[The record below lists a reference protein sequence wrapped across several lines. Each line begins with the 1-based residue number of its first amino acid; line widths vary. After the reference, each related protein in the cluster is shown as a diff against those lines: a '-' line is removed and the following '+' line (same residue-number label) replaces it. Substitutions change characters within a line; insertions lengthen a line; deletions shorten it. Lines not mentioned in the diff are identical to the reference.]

1 MLKVIL
7 VDDEEPALIHLERL
21 LQNDGRVQITGKYTS
36 AKEALQHLSPE
47 HADIA
52 FLDIGMP
59 EVNGLEAAELI
70 QEKFPSIRIVYV
82 TAYSAYAVEA
92 FELYALDYLLKP
104 VDADRIRKTID
115 RVLEYMAMSGKH
127 AERTEAAAAAAD
139 VITVRCFK
147 RLELVNG
154 VDSREKVKWRT
165 KKAQELFAYLLHLRG
180 AWVTK
185 ERLIEKLWREQ
196 EQDKAITYLHHSVS
210 RIRHLLREWGAA
222 CTVEYE
228 DESYRLPLGGFQ
240 TDVDE
245 FEQIVSG
252 SGGLRLADWN
262 KYEYAL
268 SLYHGEYYEDHNY
281 EWAETKRLNLQQS
294 YFQLICSMAR
304 LELEENKNQEALQ
317 RLLRAQEHFPYSDE
331 LCRLVMQCYQK
342 LNHAIMV
349 RESYQ
354 TFRDTLMNELGVL
367 PEHHTTELYYKLF
380 SAELQ

>member
-21 LQNDGRVQITGKYTS
+21 LQNDGRVQIAGKYTS

-59 EVNGLEAAELI
+59 EMNGLEAAELI
-70 QEKFPSIRIVYV
+70 QEQFPSIRIVYV

-115 RVLEYMAMSGKH
+115 RVQEYMALTGKH
-127 AERTEAAAAAAD
+127 ADRPEAAAVAD
-139 VITVRCFK
+139 VINVRCFK
-147 RLELVNG
+147 RLELVTG
-154 VDSREKVKWRT
+154 AASKEKVKWRT
-165 KKAQELFAYLLHLRG
+165 KKAQELFAYLLHLKG

-196 EQDKAITYLHHSVS
+196 EQDKAVTYLHHSVS
-210 RIRHLLREWGAA
+210 RIRHLLREWGAV

-245 FEQIVSG
+245 FEQIASV
-252 SGGLRLADWN
+252 SGGLRLSEWD

-268 SLYHGEYYEDHNY
+268 SLYQGEYYEDHNY
-281 EWAETKRLNLQQS
+281 EWAENKRLNLQQS
-294 YFQLICSMAR
+294 YFQLICGMAR
-304 LELEENKNQEALQ
+304 HELEEGQNQEAVK
-317 RLLRAQEHFPYSDE
+317 RLLLAQEQFPYSDE
-331 LCRLVMQCYQK
+331 LCRLVMQGYK
-342 LNHAIMV
+342 KMNHPIMV

-354 TFRDTLMNELGVL
+354 TFRQMLQNELGVL
-367 PEHHTTELYYKLF
+367 PESHTTELYYKLY
-380 SAELQ
+380 SGEPR

>member
-21 LQNDGRVQITGKYTS
+21 LQNDGRVQIAGKYTS

-47 HADIA
+47 HADVA

-59 EVNGLEAAELI
+59 EMNGLEAAELI
-70 QEKFPSIRIVYV
+70 QEQFPSIRIVYV

-115 RVLEYMAMSGKH
+115 RVQEYMALTGKH
-127 AERTEAAAAAAD
+127 AALPEAAAAAD
-139 VITVRCFK
+139 VINVRCFK
-147 RLELVNG
+147 RLELVTG
-154 VDSREKVKWRT
+154 AASREKVKWRT
-165 KKAQELFAYLLHLRG
+165 KKAQELFAYLLHLKG

-196 EQDKAITYLHHSVS
+196 EQDKAVTYLHHSVS
-210 RIRHLLREWGAA
+210 RIRHLLREWGAV

-245 FEQIVSG
+245 FEQLASV
-252 SGGLRLADWN
+252 SGGLRLSDWN

-268 SLYHGEYYEDHNY
+268 SLYQGEYFEDHNY
-281 EWAETKRLNLQQS
+281 EWAENKRLNLQQS
-294 YFQLICSMAR
+294 YFQLMCSMAR
-304 LELEENKNQEALQ
+304 HELEEGQNQEAVQ
-317 RLLRAQEHFPYSDE
+317 RLLQAQEQFPYSDE
-331 LCRLVMQCYQK
+331 LCRLVMQGYK
-342 LNHAIMV
+342 KMNHPIMV

-354 TFRDTLMNELGVL
+354 MFRQMLQNELGVL
-367 PEHHTTELYYKLF
+367 PEPHTTELYYKLY
-380 SAELQ
+380 SGEPR